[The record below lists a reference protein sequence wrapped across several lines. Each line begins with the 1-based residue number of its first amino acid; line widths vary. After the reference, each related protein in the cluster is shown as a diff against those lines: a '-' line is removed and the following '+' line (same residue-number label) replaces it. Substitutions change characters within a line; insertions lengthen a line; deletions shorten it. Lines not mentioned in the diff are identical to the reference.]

1 LYTLKNSI
9 QKIVLTLCLLLT
21 VCYSTHS
28 QNTSTITITSD
39 QLRTT
44 NLIFAE
50 HKKYSELVPLLKQEN
65 SNLQIVNETWVRT
78 DSIRQVQLR
87 NQQIVIDK
95 QIQDIEKANRKTK
108 ISYAVGGTVIG
119 ITIVTTVLC
128 LLRK

>member
-1 LYTLKNSI
+1 M
-9 QKIVLTLCLLLT
+9 
-21 VCYSTHS
+21 CYSTHS

-50 HKKYSELVPLLKQEN
+50 HKKYSELVPLLQQEN
-65 SNLQIVNETWVRT
+65 SNLQIINNTWVRT
-78 DSIRQVQLR
+78 DSLRQVQLR

-119 ITIVTTVLC
+119 ITIITTVLC